1 MTIKSQLPPV
11 ETTPAS
17 PGTNASQV
25 LDSSPTSSAGI
36 HESEQDDDSGTTIPR
51 PRALVYDS
59 DDSDDEGAGEGKDEC
74 DWMSTGS
81 HTPFLA
87 ESDDES
93 LSLQIARRAR
103 AALTGDITKDPANSQ
118 TASQSGPPK
127 TSMSADK
134 SSTQTPVKGDGK
146 RFDWMPGS
154 LQLPISTPK
163 QQTSKRVIDEG
174 REGKASASLPFPV
187 PKCPKTASARLA
199 STPKL
204 KSSSGCKHNICLGLN
219 KCLVA
224 STPAV

>member
-17 PGTNASQV
+17 PGENASQV

-36 HESEQDDDSGTTIPR
+36 HESEDDDDSGTTIPR
-51 PRALVYDS
+51 PRALVYDP
-59 DDSDDEGAGEGKDEC
+59 DDSDDEGAGEGKGDS
-74 DWMSTGS
+74 MSAGS

-103 AALTGDITKDPANSQ
+103 AALTGDITKSPADKHA
-118 TASQSGPPK
+118 ASQSGPPK
-127 TSMSADK
+127 PTTSDK
-134 SSTQTPVKGDGK
+134 SSTQTPVKSDGK

-163 QQTSKRVIDEG
+163 QASKRGIDEG

-187 PKCPKTASARLA
+187 PKRPKTASTRLA

-204 KSSSGCKHNICLGLN
+204 KSSSGCKHNICLGLD
-219 KCLVA
+219 KCLVP